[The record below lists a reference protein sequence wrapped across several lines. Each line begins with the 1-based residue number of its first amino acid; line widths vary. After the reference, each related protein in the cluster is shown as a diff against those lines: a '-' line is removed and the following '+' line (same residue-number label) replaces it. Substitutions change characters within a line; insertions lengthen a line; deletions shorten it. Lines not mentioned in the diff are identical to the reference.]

1 MNPELRI
8 WLNHR
13 TKCLHC
19 KLFLRRH
26 LAKLDTPFAR
36 KAKGVCSLANPDSHK
51 YELTYCNLLFG
62 SLPPTMR
69 VIVLGTRTFTS
80 KVNSIP
86 PYPRAHLNVFTGN
99 QGYWALFRVEI
110 IRAKGVGLVLLF
122 LVLAPTHCMQHRHL
136 CHPIGH
142 CCVLLLPGS
151 RWGIKTRLKL
161 AVHIQISNH
170 LAYFITSSLL
180 RQFNPASSTFCNI
193 YDPAITLPNHGEYSA
208 QRRRN

>member
-1 MNPELRI
+1 M
-8 WLNHR
+8 NHR

-36 KAKGVCSLANPDSHK
+36 KAKGVSSLANPDSHK

-69 VIVLGTRTFTS
+69 VIVWGTRTFTS

-99 QGYWALFRVEI
+99 QGYWALFRVESLEQ
-110 IRAKGVGLVLLF
+110 RLSKGGGARVAIFSSNTNTLHA
-122 LVLAPTHCMQHRHL
+122 AP
-136 CHPIGH
+136 
-142 CCVLLLPGS
+142 
-151 RWGIKTRLKL
+151 
-161 AVHIQISNH
+161 
-170 LAYFITSSLL
+170 SSLPSHRPL
-180 RQFNPASSTFCNI
+180 LCFVVAW
-193 YDPAITLPNHGEYSA
+193 LPMRY
-208 QRRRN
+208 

>member
-1 MNPELRI
+1 MAWI
-8 WLNHR
+8 WFPWYKVILEFVESTLGGGCLIKVAWLVATPNIGPSVFIVNCFYEDTLLNWTH
-13 TKCLHC
+13 
-19 KLFLRRH
+19 H
-26 LAKLDTPFAR
+26 LLGRPRVFA
-36 KAKGVCSLANPDSHK
+36 CSLANPDSHK

-69 VIVLGTRTFTS
+69 VIVWGTRTFTS

-122 LVLAPTHCMQHRHL
+122 LVLTPTPCMQHRHL

-142 CCVLLLPGS
+142 CCVLSLPGS
-151 RWGIKTRLKL
+151 R
-161 AVHIQISNH
+161 
-170 LAYFITSSLL
+170 
-180 RQFNPASSTFCNI
+180 
-193 YDPAITLPNHGEYSA
+193 
-208 QRRRN
+208 